1 MLSKIQARAYKNL
14 GDAYAESGKENEAFE
29 NYKKAAYHF
38 KEDEDNSSEYM
49 FFAAAMAQKIK
60 KDKEAIEIFK
70 DLKDKYPRTRY
81 GNDAVKYL
89 AQLGVYE

>member
-1 MLSKIQARAYKNL
+1 
-14 GDAYAESGKENEAFE
+14 
-29 NYKKAAYHF
+29 
-38 KEDEDNSSEYM
+38 M